1 MSASYTGNFSSEV
14 SFWLAT
20 SAWGWHLETGNACA
34 EVILSGALDRFP
46 KLQLILGHQG
56 EVIPFLLPKLEMA
69 FPQERTGL
77 ERQLRDY
84 FHQNF
89 HFTFGVGTGPRCS
102 TPYSERCRPTASS
115 RL

>member
-1 MSASYTGNFSSEV
+1 
-14 SFWLAT
+14 
-20 SAWGWHLETGNACA
+20 
-34 EVILSGALDRFP
+34 VILSGALDRFP

-77 ERQLRDY
+77 ERPLRDY

-89 HFTFGVGTGPRCS
+89 HFTFGGWNWASMFHATRGLAASGRPSAGLKRFRPRRQLAL
-102 TPYSERCRPTASS
+102 PWAIDS
-115 RL
+115 RSDWPISPDTES